1 MRDRSGTTGG
11 TSGGVISAGSQSRLA
26 GLHVLAVEDESL
38 VAMWLEDLL
47 TDLGCLVVG
56 PANTIAAALM
66 LLEQQSVDA
75 AILDINIAGEKVFPV
90 ADRLTALNVPFVF
103 ATGYGVSGVQE
114 PHAHRPVIQK
124 PYTMGTLQRALEAV
138 VVSS

>member
-11 TSGGVISAGSQSRLA
+11 TSGGVIAAGPQSRLA

-56 PANTIAAALM
+56 PANTIAAALR
-66 LLEQQSVDA
+66 LLDQQSVDA

-124 PYTMGTLQRALEAV
+124 PYTMGTLQRALESV

>member
-1 MRDRSGTTGG
+1 
-11 TSGGVISAGSQSRLA
+11 
-26 GLHVLAVEDESL
+26 VLAVEDESL

-47 TDLGCLVVG
+47 ADLGCLVVG
-56 PANTIAAALM
+56 PANTIKAALT
-66 LLEQQSVDA
+66 LLDQQPVDA
-75 AILDINIAGEKVFPV
+75 AVLDINIAGEKVFPV

-124 PYTMGTLQRALEAV
+124 PYTTRTLQRALESV

>member
-1 MRDRSGTTGG
+1 MRDRSGTPGG
-11 TSGGVISAGSQSRLA
+11 TSSGVIAAGPQSRLA

-56 PANTIAAALM
+56 PANTITAALT
-66 LLEQQSVDA
+66 LLDQQSVDA

-103 ATGYGVSGVQE
+103 ATGYGLSGVQE

-124 PYTMGTLQRALEAV
+124 PYTMGTLQRALESVIA
-138 VVSS
+138 

>member
-1 MRDRSGTTGG
+1 M
-11 TSGGVISAGSQSRLA
+11 
-26 GLHVLAVEDESL
+26 LAVEDESL

-56 PANTIAAALM
+56 PANTINAALA
-66 LLEQQSVDA
+66 LLDQQPVDA
-75 AILDINIAGEKVFPV
+75 AVLDINIAGEKVFPV

-114 PHAHRPVIQK
+114 PHALRPVIQK
-124 PYTMGTLQRALEAV
+124 PYTTGTLQRALESV

>member
-1 MRDRSGTTGG
+1 MRDPSGTTGG
-11 TSGGVISAGSQSRLA
+11 TSGGVTAAGPQSRLA
-26 GLHVLAVEDESL
+26 GLHVLAVVDESL

-56 PANTIAAALM
+56 PANSVNAALA
-66 LLEQQSVDA
+66 LLDQQSVDA
-75 AILDINIAGEKVFPV
+75 AVLDINIAGEKVFPV
-90 ADRLTALNVPFVF
+90 ADRLSALNVPFVF

-124 PYTMGTLQRALEAV
+124 PYTMGTLQRALESVAICP
-138 VVSS
+138 

>member
-11 TSGGVISAGSQSRLA
+11 TSGGVTAAEPQSRLA

-56 PANTIAAALM
+56 PANTINAALA
-66 LLEQQSVDA
+66 LLDQQPVDA
-75 AILDINIAGEKVFPV
+75 AVLDINIAGEKVFPV

-103 ATGYGVSGVQE
+103 ATGYGLSGVQE

-124 PYTMGTLQRALEAV
+124 PYTTGTLQRALESV

>member
-11 TSGGVISAGSQSRLA
+11 TSGGVIAAGPQSRLA

-56 PANTIAAALM
+56 PANTIAAALT
-66 LLEQQSVDA
+66 LLDQQSVDA

>member
-1 MRDRSGTTGG
+1 MRYPSSTTSG
-11 TSGGVISAGSQSRLA
+11 TSGGVTAAGPQSRLA

-47 TDLGCLVVG
+47 ADLGCLVVG
-56 PANTIAAALM
+56 PANSVAAALV
-66 LLEQQSVDA
+66 LLDQQPVDA
-75 AILDINIAGEKVFPV
+75 AILDINIAGERVFPV

-114 PHAHRPVIQK
+114 PYAHRPVIQK
-124 PYTMGTLQRALEAV
+124 PYTMGTLQRALESV
-138 VVSS
+138 VVAS

>member
-1 MRDRSGTTGG
+1 MPATLQG
-11 TSGGVISAGSQSRLA
+11 RLA

-47 TDLGCLVVG
+47 SDLGCVVVG
-56 PANTIAAALM
+56 PANTITAALT
-66 LLEQQSVDA
+66 LLDQQPIQA
-75 AILDINIAGEKVFPV
+75 AVLDINIAGEKVFPV

-124 PYTMGTLQRALEAV
+124 PYTMSTLQRALESVIAHP
-138 VVSS
+138 